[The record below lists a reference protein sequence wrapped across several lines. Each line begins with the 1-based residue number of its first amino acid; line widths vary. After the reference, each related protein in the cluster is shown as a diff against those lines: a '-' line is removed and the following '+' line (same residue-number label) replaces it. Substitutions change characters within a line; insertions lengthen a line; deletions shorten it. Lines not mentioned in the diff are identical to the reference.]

1 MRPAQPSPAQHSI
14 PSMQKIEVFQS
25 CLLSKTLVNFVRL
38 LSNIN
43 GEQVRNV
50 NEQTMEVEQ
59 ILASD
64 QPKRSN
70 SKLRHCLWAAGG
82 FLFFVLGMV
91 GVVLPIL
98 PTSPFILVAAFC
110 FARSSERLN
119 SWFKSTKLY
128 KQVLEGY
135 VTKRS
140 MTLKAKLTISC
151 LSQHCWPSA
160 SLSWGTFPSVAS
172 CSQSYGLATSST
184 SASSSKPTKRSLIF
198 PRFCRR

>member
-1 MRPAQPSPAQHSI
+1 
-14 PSMQKIEVFQS
+14 MQKIEVFQS

-140 MTLKAKLTISC
+140 MTLKAKLTI
-151 LSQHCWPSA
+151 LVPVSA
-160 SLSWGTFPSVAS
+160 L
-172 CSQSYGLATSST
+172 LAIGFALMGNVPIGRIVLAIVWIGHVIYFGFIVKTDK
-184 SASSSKPTKRSLIF
+184 A
-198 PRFCRR
+198 

>member
-1 MRPAQPSPAQHSI
+1 M
-14 PSMQKIEVFQS
+14 
-25 CLLSKTLVNFVRL
+25 RL

-43 GEQVRNV
+43 SEQVRNV
-50 NEQTMEVEQ
+50 NEQVMEVEQ

-64 QPKRSN
+64 KPKHSN
-70 SKLRHCLWAAGG
+70 SKLRHGLWAAGG
-82 FLFFVLGMV
+82 FLFFALGMV

-98 PTSPFILVAAFC
+98 PTTPFILVAAFC

-140 MTLKAKLTISC
+140 MTLKAKLTI
-151 LSQHCWPSA
+151 LVPVTA
-160 SLSWGTFPSVAS
+160 L
-172 CSQSYGLATSST
+172 LAIGFALMGNVPIGRIVLAIVWIGHIIYFGFVVKTDK
-184 SASSSKPTKRSLIF
+184 A
-198 PRFCRR
+198 